1 VTLPWA
7 EFLTVWVFLGI
18 NILSPG
24 PNVINTIATAMGGGR
39 PAGMA
44 SAAGVGLGIGF
55 WCLGTALGM
64 AAVFAVVPG
73 AQVALTVVA
82 LGLLMWFASRYLRT
96 AWAGWRG
103 MRHGLPPAL
112 PREGVGRAFLRS
124 LAVNALNPKALTT
137 WLAILTIFP
146 VARAAPGDIAMLCAG
161 ACVMSF
167 TIHTGYALLFSTPR
181 AARFYLRWGWAI
193 TGAAGLFFA
202 SVAARLAAG
211 LLTGA

>member
-1 VTLPWA
+1 MTLPWSD
-7 EFLTVWVFLGI
+7 FLTVWAFLGV

-64 AAVFAVVPG
+64 AAIFALLPA

-82 LGLLMWFASRYLRT
+82 LGLLVWFASRYLRS
-96 AWAGWRG
+96 ALAGWRG

-112 PREGVGRAFLRS
+112 PPEGAGRAFLRS
-124 LAVNALNPKALTT
+124 LTVNALNPKALTT

-146 VARAAPGDIAMLCAG
+146 IARAGAGDVAMLCAG
-161 ACVMSF
+161 ACALSF
-167 TIHTGYALLFSTPR
+167 TIHTGYVLIFSTGR
-181 AARFYLRWGWAI
+181 ATRFYLRWGWAVS
-193 TGAAGLFFA
+193 GAAGLFFA

-211 LLTGA
+211 LLTGP